1 MLALTLHHMES
12 RDNVVGIAVKQ
23 LLIFIKY
30 IEYAVMSAARQQ
42 PAFAVLRDNEALLM
56 NEIIR
61 NYFTVFHTRQPPVP
75 LRIAPPAFDAAEQEQ
90 LIIYLQIAFNKA
102 YICQFEYIS
111 INADI
116 AFTVVMRLGCRSLQD
131 DLCSVIEF

>member
-61 NYFTVFHTRQPPVP
+61 NYFTVFHTGQLFVP
-75 LRIAPPAFDAAEQEQ
+75 LRIAPPAFDTAEQEQ
-90 LIIYLQIAFNKA
+90 LIIKLHIAVNQPN
-102 YICQFEYIS
+102 I
-111 INADI
+111 
-116 AFTVVMRLGCRSLQD
+116 R
-131 DLCSVIEF
+131 